1 MILME
6 KLLNN
11 KDMNKSFIFFVY
23 IIIFFS
29 ISCNNS
35 NEIKFQNNI
44 YQEDY
49 LNGNWEL
56 VRIGAITEKKSI
68 MFDIDSKSSNFKK
81 LKIDTDKMIFHL
93 TSSPIKNREYP
104 SKILIDR
111 DTIKITVG
119 TTTADN
125 YIKILVKEKIT
136 YKFSDDLEYLK
147 LIYSSDNS
155 IMIFKKGLTKKN
167 R

>member
-23 IIIFFS
+23 IMIFFS

-81 LKIDTDKMIFHL
+81 LKIE
-93 TSSPIKNREYP
+93 SIKL
-104 SKILIDR
+104 S
-111 DTIKITVG
+111 
-119 TTTADN
+119 
-125 YIKILVKEKIT
+125 
-136 YKFSDDLEYLK
+136 FSF
-147 LIYSSDNS
+147 S
-155 IMIFKKGLTKKN
+155 GH
-167 R
+167 

>member
-1 MILME
+1 M
-6 KLLNN
+6 
-11 KDMNKSFIFFVY
+11 
-23 IIIFFS
+23 
-29 ISCNNS
+29 SCNYD

-56 VRIGAITEKKSI
+56 VRRGAINEKKEI
-68 MFDIDSKSSNFKK
+68 MFDVDSKSNNFKK

-93 TSSPIKNREYP
+93 TSSTLKNKEYA
-104 SKILIDR
+104 SRILIDK
-111 DTIKITVG
+111 DTIKITIG

-125 YIKILVKEKIT
+125 FIKILVKEKIN
-136 YKFSDDLEYLK
+136 YKVSDDLEYLK

-155 IMIFKKGLTKKN
+155 IMIFKKASPK
-167 R
+167 

>member
-1 MILME
+1 
-6 KLLNN
+6 
-11 KDMNKSFIFFVY
+11 
-23 IIIFFS
+23 
-29 ISCNNS
+29 
-35 NEIKFQNNI
+35 
-44 YQEDY
+44 
-49 LNGNWEL
+49 
-56 VRIGAITEKKSI
+56 
-68 MFDIDSKSSNFKK
+68 
-81 LKIDTDKMIFHL
+81 
-93 TSSPIKNREYP
+93 YP